1 MSVKSK
7 NRDDYY
13 DRASSW
19 DQEIVAGALK
29 SRRAAWIIASISLGL
44 AALSLLCLLLLLPL
58 KTFEPYVIS
67 VDKHTGYMEVTKGL
81 SKGLLSEDQAI
92 TEANLVR
99 YVSLREQYN
108 PAILKD
114 NYETVALMSG
124 GLALKEH
131 QELWSAQN
139 PDNPSI
145 KLGGN
150 AHIDIKI
157 KSVSFLNENTASVR
171 FLKEISEND
180 RQKTSHWNAIIQ
192 FQYTQKPV
200 RMRERFSNPLGFQVT
215 SYRIN
220 PETLEKVR

>member
-1 MSVKSK
+1 MSIKAK
-7 NRDDYY
+7 NRDEYY
-13 DRASSW
+13 DKASSW

-29 SRRAAWIIASISLGL
+29 SRKTAWIIASVSLGL

-58 KTFEPYVIS
+58 KTFEPYVVS
-67 VDKHTGYMEVTKGL
+67 VDRHTGYMEVTKGL

-124 GLALKEH
+124 GPALKEH
-131 QELWSAQN
+131 QALWSAQN

-150 AHIDIKI
+150 SYIDIKI

-171 FLKEISEND
+171 FLKETSENE
-180 RQKTSHWNAIIQ
+180 RQKTSHWNAIIA

-215 SYRIN
+215 SYRLN
-220 PETLEKVR
+220 PESLESIR